1 MSKNNS
7 GGYNGSNLGGHT
19 TDHGNGWST
28 TSDNRGDIGHH
39 TDNGDSKGDHGWGR
53 GDGGSSGGNA
63 SHNNDAYPL
72 NYTNTPGTPAT
83 VYAGGDTMSLGLG
96 ATLFALSQLQKEALM
111 ALITNVTVISGRL
124 LGILGLFYPSPIEP
138 DPKVHIHVKD
148 FDIDNPHVLVTLP
161 AENITRVP
169 VEDIPKNTSV
179 PADVIARAVIDE
191 LAKTRPVAI
200 TRVESTP
207 VPVVKAQK
215 TGKPNVYTAQVIPG
229 MKPVRITVDTSRPVK
244 PATDKPGL
252 MPAPKQ
258 YLSAPEEKDN
268 MTHHAVIDF
277 GGDHAPLYVSLTKQ
291 VKPEEEKKQAE
302 EARKEWVADNPAG
315 VSKVLADLSTLINAK
330 NKQLAEKQQTLKN
343 KQAEFQAFLDKYQ
356 NAIPFVK
363 NGVNF
368 RERERTFKSEIDQ
381 INADILSIR
390 KELTDAAGNKAL
402 NEKTLAEL
410 NEQERNQT
418 KTLEEAEKEL
428 AAADAALS
436 KARALVTEKE
446 KQLAAK
452 QQALK
457 SKQAEFQ
464 AFLDKYQHAIPF
476 VKRGINFRGKERDF
490 QAAIG
495 QLSGEVGLQEKALS
509 DAMESRKKAEGKKKA
524 AEDKVK
530 EAKDKK
536 GKTPELKFDK
546 KIKDQMTG
554 RGWSEQNV
562 KDTVAHGPKGKSVD
576 KRSPKKTPPDYLG
589 RNDPATVYGK
599 PGEYV
604 VVNDRTGEVV
614 QVSDKKDPEWADD
627 SRIQWEGK

>member
-1 MSKNNS
+1 MS
-7 GGYNGSNLGGHT
+7 
-19 TDHGNGWST
+19 
-28 TSDNRGDIGHH
+28 
-39 TDNGDSKGDHGWGR
+39 
-53 GDGGSSGGNA
+53 
-63 SHNNDAYPL
+63 
-72 NYTNTPGTPAT
+72 
-83 VYAGGDTMSLGLG
+83 
-96 ATLFALSQLQKEALM
+96 
-111 ALITNVTVISGRL
+111 
-124 LGILGLFYPSPIEP
+124 
-138 DPKVHIHVKD
+138 
-148 FDIDNPHVLVTLP
+148 
-161 AENITRVP
+161 
-169 VEDIPKNTSV
+169 
-179 PADVIARAVIDE
+179 
-191 LAKTRPVAI
+191 
-200 TRVESTP
+200 
-207 VPVVKAQK
+207 
-215 TGKPNVYTAQVIPG
+215 
-229 MKPVRITVDTSRPVK
+229 
-244 PATDKPGL
+244 
-252 MPAPKQ
+252 
-258 YLSAPEEKDN
+258 
-268 MTHHAVIDF
+268 
-277 GGDHAPLYVSLTKQ
+277 
-291 VKPEEEKKQAE
+291 
-302 EARKEWVADNPAG
+302 
-315 VSKVLADLSTLINAK
+315 K

-368 RERERTFKSEIDQ
+368 SERERTFKAEIDQ
-381 INADILSIR
+381 INADILSIQ

-446 KQLAAK
+446 KQLAVK

-509 DAMESRKKAEGKKKA
+509 DAMENRKKAEGKKKS

-536 GKTPELKFDK
+536 GKTPELKFEGK
-546 KIKDQMTG
+546 VKGQMDG
-554 RGWSEQNV
+554 RGWTEQDV
-562 KDTVAHGPKGKSVD
+562 KDTVAKGPKGKSFD
-576 KRSPKKTPPDYLG
+576 KRKAKNTDDGLG
-589 RNDPATVYGK
+589 RDDTATVYGK

-614 QVSDKKDPEWADD
+614 QISDKTDPKWVDD

>member
-7 GGYNGSNLGGHT
+7 GGYDGSNLGGHT

-39 TDNGDSKGDHGWGR
+39 TDNGDNKGDHGWGR
-53 GDGGSSGGNA
+53 GDGGSSGGSS
-63 SHNNDAYPL
+63 SHNNDAKTL
-72 NYTNTPGTPAT
+72 NYTDTPGTPAT

-96 ATLFALSQLQKEALM
+96 ATLFALNQLQKEALM

-124 LGILGLFYPSPIEP
+124 LGIFGLFYPCPIEP

-244 PATDKPGL
+244 PATDKSGL
-252 MPAPKQ
+252 MPTPKQ

-268 MTHHAVIDF
+268 MTHHAVIDS

-302 EARKEWVADNPAG
+302 
-315 VSKVLADLSTLINAK
+315 
-330 NKQLAEKQQTLKN
+330 
-343 KQAEFQAFLDKYQ
+343 FQAFLDKYQ

-363 NGVNF
+363 NGINF
-368 RERERTFKSEIDQ
+368 RERERTFKAEIDQ
-381 INADILSIR
+381 INADILSIQ

-446 KQLAAK
+446 KQLAVK

-457 SKQAEFQ
+457 SKQAE
-464 AFLDKYQHAIPF
+464 
-476 VKRGINFRGKERDF
+476 F

-509 DAMESRKKAEGKKKA
+509 DAMESRKKAEGKKKT

-536 GKTPELKFDK
+536 GKTPELKFDE
-546 KIKDQMTG
+546 KIKDQMSD
-554 RGWSEQNV
+554 RGWTEQDIR
-562 KDTVAHGPKGKSVD
+562 DTVAKGPKGKSFD
-576 KRSPKKTPPDYLG
+576 KRSPKKTPPDHLG
-589 RNDPATVYGK
+589 RNDTATVYGK

-614 QVSDKKDPEWADD
+614 QVSDKKIKGWVDD
-627 SRIQWEGK
+627 SRIQWEKK